1 MANPLSR
8 ADIGAGTPPI
18 GNILITPAVGVWG
31 PNFIVREANGYRSR
45 EEIILQQN
53 ATDGMFPEGLV
64 LMTVVVAGQT
74 MYVPFDG
81 VGDASGILYQM
92 RDVTAGDTSAVAI
105 VRDCEVQRAMLVFAG
120 AATDAQKEAAY
131 TSLAAAHVVMR

>member
-1 MANPLSR
+1 MARPGARL
-8 ADIGAGTPPI
+8 DIGAGVPPI
-18 GNILITPAVGVWG
+18 GNIVITPAFGVWG

-53 ATDGMFPEGLV
+53 ATDGLLPEGLV
-64 LMTVVVAGQT
+64 LMTVVVGT
-74 MYVPFDG
+74 ETKYVPFDG

-92 RDVTAGDTSAVAI
+92 RDVTQGDTSAVAI

-120 AATDAQKEAAY
+120 AATDAEKEAAY
-131 TSLAAAHVVMR
+131 ASLAAAHVVMR

>member
-1 MANPLSR
+1 MAGPTSR
-8 ADIGAGTPPI
+8 ADIGAGIPPL
-18 GNILITPAVGVWG
+18 GNIVITPAFGVQG

-45 EEIILQQN
+45 EEILLQQH
-53 ATDGMFPEGLV
+53 APDGMYPEGLV

-81 VGDASGILYQM
+81 VGDAAGILYQM
-92 RDVTAGDTSAVAI
+92 RDVTQGDTSATAI

-120 AATDAQKEAAY
+120 AATDAEKEAAY
-131 TSLAAAHVVMR
+131 TTLAAAHVVMR